1 MIHGQWATCA
11 IAGTTSA
18 VCNLGRVYEK
28 VCVLLPT
35 FTSDTC
41 TVQGAMLAG
50 GDYYNLYTY
59 SPADGLVYL
68 MQVAAGNGGYFC
80 IFPIGGFQ
88 FIKFVVGDSIT
99 GTFYC
104 RGVRS

>member
-1 MIHGQWATCA
+1 
-11 IAGTTSA
+11 
-18 VCNLGRVYEK
+18 
-28 VCVLLPT
+28 
-35 FTSDTC
+35 
-41 TVQGAMLAG
+41 MLTG

-59 SPADGLVYL
+59 NPADGHVDL

-88 FIKFVVGDSIT
+88 FIKFVVGGSIT